1 MGKAMCEFVGSRGVR
16 HWAVGRKEGFLEAG
30 ILRNEGDGNLPE
42 EGEGG
47 GGEAAS
53 TANELLGEDQEY
65 EMPLYLAGEGSGD
78 NEKSIIV
85 RTFISN
91 GDGKSITIGFLDVW

>member
-1 MGKAMCEFVGSRGVR
+1 
-16 HWAVGRKEGFLEAG
+16 
-30 ILRNEGDGNLPE
+30 
-42 EGEGG
+42 
-47 GGEAAS
+47 
-53 TANELLGEDQEY
+53 
-65 EMPLYLAGEGSGD
+65 MPLYLAGEGSGD